1 MRYVLG
7 PHSADRPPSCRKCFA
22 LMSADRVCQ
31 KILRIKGSILLSPAQ
46 CEITVPCARIARGS
60 QQCDLPRTIDA
71 ANETGL
77 MALR

>member
-1 MRYVLG
+1 MNTNEIRVNG
-7 PHSADRPPSCRKCFA
+7 DRLWASLMGFA

-31 KILRIKGSILLSPAQ
+31 KLLRIKGSILLSPAQ